1 MTFRIFIFLSLPIT
15 AMGILYSIGVTSF
28 WTYFFTFLFT
38 VGLQY
43 AIDFAFQKLAII
55 RYGLQMKQVTLEL
68 EKEYNKR
75 GMELT
80 CPCTEKH
87 TCFVPIDLN
96 EGNVY
101 ACPKCEKNV
110 SVYVKVG
117 TALNTEPVVVQ
128 SLDALPLNLNE

>member
-1 MTFRIFIFLSLPIT
+1 MLTRILLFLSLPFS
-15 AMGILYSIGVTSF
+15 ACAILYASGISSF
-28 WTYFFTFLFT
+28 WVYLFTTFFT

-43 AIDFAFQKLAII
+43 AIDKGFQAYAVIK
-55 RYGLQMKQVTLEL
+55 YGVRLKEINLEL

-80 CPCTEKH
+80 CPCEKKQK
-87 TCFVPIDLN
+87 CFVPIDLEN
-96 EGNVY
+96 GSSYN
-101 ACPKCEKNV
+101 CPKCDKQV

-117 TALNTEPVVVQ
+117 TALSTEPVTIQ